1 MKNTNRVLALLGV
14 MLVAVLALQAY
25 KLRQID
31 TLERTITGLET
42 TFTSRFDRIA
52 ELILES

>member
-1 MKNTNRVLALLGV
+1 MKNTNRVMALLGV